1 MSWDLIVFSAD
12 TPLRMDAE
20 GVAEFA
26 DHWTPPP
33 MGSEAEIRRQI
44 SDIFPDTDWT
54 DPHWGV
60 VIGEGFTFEF
70 SLNGLARTN
79 SFGIHARGAATG
91 AALRLMAATGWRLLD
106 VSTTRWLNLAE
117 DPDAGRRKHK
127 AYVDKI
133 LAAQNDPKPP
143 SLLAR
148 LFRR

>member
-1 MSWDLIVFSAD
+1 
-12 TPLRMDAE
+12 
-20 GVAEFA
+20 
-26 DHWTPPP
+26 

-91 AALRLMAATGWRLLD
+91 AALRLMAAT
-106 VSTTRWLNLAE
+106 RWLNLAE